1 MRNHFINYTTVGVFV
16 AAMIVALLW
25 ALAQISGRT
34 GPSDSY
40 AIVMDAVTD
49 IDYGTLVRYEGYKI
63 GQVERI
69 EPEWNGKYQF
79 RVFVSVEKDWKFPV
93 DSIARISAS
102 SFLAGKTVEVFSG
115 KSTQLVAVGG
125 EIPSGPPADAFSL
138 MAQVA
143 GQIGDLSE
151 NSLKPL
157 ISHVDEIIL
166 KIGNNTDANLEEL
179 FASLQ
184 AIANEVQNKTPKIT
198 DDISTFTTQM
208 NATLLQA
215 DKFLDDQNLQS
226 VRAIL
231 NNTEKATKDASAA
244 AAEVKALSGKLQ
256 NLADQVNDMIG
267 DNRKNV
273 DKSLANLE
281 YILRSVAQNIDSIT
295 RNIDG
300 TARNMSEFSRLI
312 RQNPGLLLNGG
323 TPEADQGLTPR
334 LVGGAVIMRQLRPLA
349 PAAAAPRPCRLLRL
363 GAAGAEGAVFPP
375 DRRPARRAGIQE
387 DHRRH
392 RDRAVRRRRRDVG
405 AAAAVHRRRRAQA
418 GAAQLRL
425 LDRRAAADAA
435 RPAGDL
441 SEAGRRRRQRGAER
455 APAGK
460 RLCRSAA
467 PSGGWSN
474 WSAATPAPSSRWNW
488 R

>member
-1 MRNHFINYTTVGVFV
+1 MRNHFINYTAVGVFV

-34 GPSDSY
+34 GPSDGY
-40 AIVMDAVTD
+40 TIVMDAVTD

-69 EPEWNGKYQF
+69 EPEWANGKYQF
-79 RVFVSVEKDWKFPV
+79 RVYVSVEKDWKFPA
-93 DSIARISAS
+93 DSVARISAS

-115 KSTQLVAVGG
+115 KSTDLVAVGG
-125 EIPSGPPADAFSL
+125 VIPSGPPADAFSL

-166 KIGNNTDANLEEL
+166 KIGNNTDTNLNEL
-179 FASLQ
+179 FDSLQ
-184 AIANEVQNKTPKIT
+184 AIAAEVQNKTPKIT

-215 DKFLDDQNLQS
+215 DKFVDDRNLQS

-231 NNTEKATKDASAA
+231 NNSEKATKDASAA

-323 TPEADQGLTPR
+323 SPEADQGLTP
-334 LVGGAVIMRQLRPLA
+334 ASS
-349 PAAAAPRPCRLLRL
+349 
-363 GAAGAEGAVFPP
+363 AE
-375 DRRPARRAGIQE
+375 Q
-387 DHRRH
+387 
-392 RDRAVRRRRRDVG
+392 
-405 AAAAVHRRRRAQA
+405 
-418 GAAQLRL
+418 
-425 LDRRAAADAA
+425 
-435 RPAGDL
+435 
-441 SEAGRRRRQRGAER
+441 
-455 APAGK
+455 
-460 RLCRSAA
+460 
-467 PSGGWSN
+467 
-474 WSAATPAPSSRWNW
+474 
-488 R
+488 

>member
-34 GPSDSY
+34 GPTDTY
-40 AIVMDAVTD
+40 GIVMDAVTD

-63 GQVERI
+63 GQVEEI
-69 EPEWNGKYQF
+69 KPEWVNDKGKYQF
-79 RVFVSVEKDWKFPV
+79 RVIVSVEKDWKFPA
-93 DSIARISAS
+93 DSVARISAS
-102 SFLAGKTVEVFSG
+102 SFLAAKTVEVFGG

-157 ISHVDEIIL
+157 ISHVDEIIQ

-179 FASLQ
+179 FSSLQ
-184 AIANEVQNKTPKIT
+184 AIAAEVQTKTPKIT

-215 DKFLDDQNLQS
+215 DKFLDEQNLKS
-226 VRAIL
+226 VRTIL
-231 NNTEKATKDASAA
+231 ANTEQATKDASAA
-244 AAEVKALSGKLQ
+244 AGEVKELGQKLQ
-256 NLADQVNDMIG
+256 KLADQVNDMIG

-323 TPEADQGLTPR
+323 SPEADQGLTP
-334 LVGGAVIMRQLRPLA
+334 ASQ
-349 PAAAAPRPCRLLRL
+349 
-363 GAAGAEGAVFPP
+363 AE
-375 DRRPARRAGIQE
+375 Q
-387 DHRRH
+387 
-392 RDRAVRRRRRDVG
+392 
-405 AAAAVHRRRRAQA
+405 
-418 GAAQLRL
+418 
-425 LDRRAAADAA
+425 
-435 RPAGDL
+435 
-441 SEAGRRRRQRGAER
+441 
-455 APAGK
+455 
-460 RLCRSAA
+460 
-467 PSGGWSN
+467 
-474 WSAATPAPSSRWNW
+474 
-488 R
+488 

>member
-1 MRNHFINYTTVGVFV
+1 MRNHFINYTAVGVFV

-34 GPSDSY
+34 GPSDGY
-40 AIVMDAVTD
+40 TIVMDAVTD

-69 EPEWNGKYQF
+69 EPEWANGKYQF
-79 RVFVSVEKDWKFPV
+79 RVYVSVEKDWKFPA
-93 DSIARISAS
+93 DSVARISAS

-115 KSTQLVAVGG
+115 KSTDLVAVGG
-125 EIPSGPPADAFSL
+125 VIPSGPPADAFSL

-166 KIGNNTDANLEEL
+166 KIGNNTDTNLNEL
-179 FASLQ
+179 FDSLQ
-184 AIANEVQNKTPKIT
+184 AIAAEVQNKTPKIT

-215 DKFLDDQNLQS
+215 DKFVDDRNLQS

-323 TPEADQGLTPR
+323 SPEADQGLTP
-334 LVGGAVIMRQLRPLA
+334 ASS
-349 PAAAAPRPCRLLRL
+349 
-363 GAAGAEGAVFPP
+363 AE
-375 DRRPARRAGIQE
+375 Q
-387 DHRRH
+387 
-392 RDRAVRRRRRDVG
+392 
-405 AAAAVHRRRRAQA
+405 
-418 GAAQLRL
+418 
-425 LDRRAAADAA
+425 
-435 RPAGDL
+435 
-441 SEAGRRRRQRGAER
+441 
-455 APAGK
+455 
-460 RLCRSAA
+460 
-467 PSGGWSN
+467 
-474 WSAATPAPSSRWNW
+474 
-488 R
+488 

>member
-1 MRNHFINYTTVGVFV
+1 
-16 AAMIVALLW
+16 
-25 ALAQISGRT
+25 
-34 GPSDSY
+34 
-40 AIVMDAVTD
+40 
-49 IDYGTLVRYEGYKI
+49 
-63 GQVERI
+63 
-69 EPEWNGKYQF
+69 
-79 RVFVSVEKDWKFPV
+79 
-93 DSIARISAS
+93 
-102 SFLAGKTVEVFSG
+102 
-115 KSTQLVAVGG
+115 
-125 EIPSGPPADAFSL
+125 

-157 ISHVDEIIL
+157 IAHVDEIIL

-179 FASLQ
+179 FTSLQ
-184 AIANEVQNKTPKIT
+184 AIASEVQNKTPKIT

-215 DKFLDDQNLQS
+215 DKFVDDQNLQS

-323 TPEADQGLTPR
+323 TPEADQGLTP
-334 LVGGAVIMRQLRPLA
+334 A
-349 PAAAAPRPCRLLRL
+349 
-363 GAAGAEGAVFPP
+363 
-375 DRRPARRAGIQE
+375 
-387 DHRRH
+387 
-392 RDRAVRRRRRDVG
+392 
-405 AAAAVHRRRRAQA
+405 
-418 GAAQLRL
+418 
-425 LDRRAAADAA
+425 
-435 RPAGDL
+435 
-441 SEAGRRRRQRGAER
+441 S
-455 APAGK
+455 
-460 RLCRSAA
+460 S
-467 PSGGWSN
+467 SGQ
-474 WSAATPAPSSRWNW
+474 
-488 R
+488 

>member
-34 GPSDSY
+34 GPTDSY
-40 AIVMDAVTD
+40 GIVMDAVTD

-63 GQVERI
+63 GQVEQI
-69 EPEWNGKYQF
+69 KPEWVNGKYQF
-79 RVFVSVEKDWKFPV
+79 RVIVSVDKDWKFPS
-93 DSIARISAS
+93 DSVARISAS
-102 SFLAGKTVEVFSG
+102 SFLAAKTVEVFGG
-115 KSTQLVAVGG
+115 KSTQLVSVGG
-125 EIPSGPPADAFSL
+125 EILSGPPADAFSL

-157 ISHVDEIIL
+157 ISHVDELIL

-184 AIANEVQNKTPKIT
+184 AIAAEVQNKTPKIT

-215 DKFLDDQNLQS
+215 DKFLDDQNVKS
-226 VRAIL
+226 VRTIL
-231 NNTEKATKDASAA
+231 VNTEQATKDASVAA
-244 AAEVKALSGKLQ
+244 GEVKELGQKLQ
-256 NLADQVNDMIG
+256 KLADQVNDMIG

-281 YILRSVAQNIDSIT
+281 YILRSVAQNVDSIT

-323 TPEADQGLTPR
+323 TPEADEGLTP
-334 LVGGAVIMRQLRPLA
+334 ASS
-349 PAAAAPRPCRLLRL
+349 
-363 GAAGAEGAVFPP
+363 AE
-375 DRRPARRAGIQE
+375 Q
-387 DHRRH
+387 
-392 RDRAVRRRRRDVG
+392 
-405 AAAAVHRRRRAQA
+405 
-418 GAAQLRL
+418 
-425 LDRRAAADAA
+425 
-435 RPAGDL
+435 
-441 SEAGRRRRQRGAER
+441 
-455 APAGK
+455 
-460 RLCRSAA
+460 
-467 PSGGWSN
+467 
-474 WSAATPAPSSRWNW
+474 
-488 R
+488 

>member
-1 MRNHFINYTTVGVFV
+1 MRNHFINYTSVGVFV

-34 GPSDSY
+34 GPTDTY
-40 AIVMDAVTD
+40 GIVMDSVTD
-49 IDYGTLVRYEGYKI
+49 VDYGTLVRYEGYKI

-69 EPEWNGKYQF
+69 EPEWIDGKYRF
-79 RVFVSVEKDWKFPV
+79 RVLVSVEKDWKFPA
-93 DSIARISAS
+93 DSVARISAS
-102 SFLAGKTVEVFSG
+102 SFLAAKTVEVFGG

-157 ISHVDEIIL
+157 ITHVDEIIL

-179 FASLQ
+179 FTSLQ
-184 AIANEVQNKTPKIT
+184 AIAAEVQNKTPKIT

-226 VRAIL
+226 VRTIL
-231 NNTEKATKDASAA
+231 ANTEKATKDASVA
-244 AAEVKALSGKLQ
+244 AAEVKALSHKLQ
-256 NLADQVNDMIG
+256 QLADEARSMITG
-267 DNRKNV
+267 NRKNI

-323 TPEADQGLTPR
+323 SPAADQGLS
-334 LVGGAVIMRQLRPLA
+334 
-349 PAAAAPRPCRLLRL
+349 PA
-363 GAAGAEGAVFPP
+363 
-375 DRRPARRAGIQE
+375 
-387 DHRRH
+387 
-392 RDRAVRRRRRDVG
+392 
-405 AAAAVHRRRRAQA
+405 
-418 GAAQLRL
+418 
-425 LDRRAAADAA
+425 
-435 RPAGDL
+435 
-441 SEAGRRRRQRGAER
+441 
-455 APAGK
+455 
-460 RLCRSAA
+460 
-467 PSGGWSN
+467 
-474 WSAATPAPSSRWNW
+474 SSTEQ
-488 R
+488 

>member
-34 GPSDSY
+34 GPTDSY
-40 AIVMDAVTD
+40 ELVMDAVTD
-49 IDYGTLVRYEGYKI
+49 IDYGTLVRYEGFKI

-69 EPEWNGKYQF
+69 EPEWADGKYRF
-79 RVFVSVEKDWKFPV
+79 RVFVSVDKGWKFPA

-102 SFLAGKTVEVFSG
+102 SFLAAKTVEVFGG
-115 KSTQLVAVGG
+115 KSPELVAVNGV
-125 EIPSGPPADAFSL
+125 IPSGPPADAFSL

-157 ISHVDEIIL
+157 IAHVDEIIL
-166 KIGNNTDANLEEL
+166 KIGNNTDANLAEL
-179 FASLQ
+179 FGQLKS
-184 AIANEVQNKTPKIT
+184 IAAEVQSKTPKIT

-231 NNTEKATKDASAA
+231 ANTEKATKDASAA
-244 AAEVKALSGKLQ
+244 AGEVKELGQKLQ

-323 TPEADQGLTPR
+323 PPEADRGLTP
-334 LVGGAVIMRQLRPLA
+334 ASS
-349 PAAAAPRPCRLLRL
+349 
-363 GAAGAEGAVFPP
+363 AE
-375 DRRPARRAGIQE
+375 
-387 DHRRH
+387 
-392 RDRAVRRRRRDVG
+392 
-405 AAAAVHRRRRAQA
+405 
-418 GAAQLRL
+418 
-425 LDRRAAADAA
+425 
-435 RPAGDL
+435 
-441 SEAGRRRRQRGAER
+441 
-455 APAGK
+455 
-460 RLCRSAA
+460 
-467 PSGGWSN
+467 
-474 WSAATPAPSSRWNW
+474 
-488 R
+488 

>member
-34 GPSDSY
+34 GPSDGY

-69 EPEWNGKYQF
+69 EPEWVNGKYQF
-79 RVFVSVEKDWKFPV
+79 RVFVSVEKDWKFPT

-125 EIPSGPPADAFSL
+125 EIKSGPPADAFSL

-157 ISHVDEIIL
+157 IQHVDEIIL
-166 KIGNNTDANLEEL
+166 RIGNKTDANLEEL
-179 FASLQ
+179 FTSLQ
-184 AIANEVQNKTPKIT
+184 AIAAEVQNKTPKIT

-226 VRAIL
+226 VRTIL
-231 NNTEKATKDASAA
+231 ANTEKATKDASVAA
-244 AAEVKALSGKLQ
+244 GEVKELGQKLQ
-256 NLADQVNDMIG
+256 KLADQVNDMIG

-323 TPEADQGLTPR
+323 PPAADQGLTP
-334 LVGGAVIMRQLRPLA
+334 ASS
-349 PAAAAPRPCRLLRL
+349 
-363 GAAGAEGAVFPP
+363 AE
-375 DRRPARRAGIQE
+375 Q
-387 DHRRH
+387 
-392 RDRAVRRRRRDVG
+392 
-405 AAAAVHRRRRAQA
+405 
-418 GAAQLRL
+418 
-425 LDRRAAADAA
+425 
-435 RPAGDL
+435 
-441 SEAGRRRRQRGAER
+441 
-455 APAGK
+455 
-460 RLCRSAA
+460 
-467 PSGGWSN
+467 
-474 WSAATPAPSSRWNW
+474 
-488 R
+488 

>member
-34 GPSDSY
+34 GPSDGY

-69 EPEWNGKYQF
+69 VPEWVNGKYQF

-115 KSTQLVAVGG
+115 TSTQLVAVGG

-166 KIGNNTDANLEEL
+166 KIGNNTDQNLEEL
-179 FASLQ
+179 FTSLQ

-226 VRAIL
+226 VRNIL
-231 NNTEKATKDASAA
+231 ANTEKATKDASAA
-244 AAEVKALSGKLQ
+244 AAEVKALGGKLEK
-256 NLADQVNDMIG
+256 LADQVNDMIG

-323 TPEADQGLTPR
+323 SPEADQGLTP
-334 LVGGAVIMRQLRPLA
+334 A
-349 PAAAAPRPCRLLRL
+349 
-363 GAAGAEGAVFPP
+363 
-375 DRRPARRAGIQE
+375 
-387 DHRRH
+387 
-392 RDRAVRRRRRDVG
+392 
-405 AAAAVHRRRRAQA
+405 
-418 GAAQLRL
+418 
-425 LDRRAAADAA
+425 
-435 RPAGDL
+435 
-441 SEAGRRRRQRGAER
+441 S
-455 APAGK
+455 
-460 RLCRSAA
+460 S
-467 PSGGWSN
+467 SGQ
-474 WSAATPAPSSRWNW
+474 
-488 R
+488 

>member
-1 MRNHFINYTTVGVFV
+1 MRNHFINYTSVGVFV

-25 ALAQISGRT
+25 SLAQISGRT

-40 AIVMDAVTD
+40 AIIMDSVTD

-63 GQVERI
+63 GQVEKI
-69 EPEWNGKYQF
+69 EPEWGQGKYQF
-79 RVFVSVEKDWKFPV
+79 RVLVTVDQGWKVPA

-102 SFLAGKTVEVFSG
+102 SFLAAKTVEIFAG
-115 KSTQLVAVGG
+115 KSPDLIAAGG
-125 EIPSGPPADAFSL
+125 EIHSGPPADAFSL

-157 ISHVDEIIL
+157 IQHVDELIVR
-166 KIGNNTDANLEEL
+166 IGNNTDTNLEEL
-179 FASLQ
+179 FNSLQ
-184 AIANEVQNKTPKIT
+184 AIAGEVQNKTPKIT
-198 DDISTFTTQM
+198 NDISTFTAQM

-215 DKFLDDQNLQS
+215 DKFVDDRNLES

-231 NNTEKATKDASAA
+231 GNMEKATKDASV
-244 AAEVKALSGKLQ
+244 AAEEVKSLGKKLEG
-256 NLADQVNDMIG
+256 LADQVGDMIG

-323 TPEADQGLTPR
+323 PPAADQGLTP
-334 LVGGAVIMRQLRPLA
+334 ASQ
-349 PAAAAPRPCRLLRL
+349 
-363 GAAGAEGAVFPP
+363 AE
-375 DRRPARRAGIQE
+375 Q
-387 DHRRH
+387 
-392 RDRAVRRRRRDVG
+392 
-405 AAAAVHRRRRAQA
+405 
-418 GAAQLRL
+418 
-425 LDRRAAADAA
+425 
-435 RPAGDL
+435 
-441 SEAGRRRRQRGAER
+441 
-455 APAGK
+455 
-460 RLCRSAA
+460 
-467 PSGGWSN
+467 
-474 WSAATPAPSSRWNW
+474 
-488 R
+488 

>member
-34 GPSDSY
+34 GPTDSY

-69 EPEWNGKYQF
+69 VPEWVDGKYRF
-79 RVFVSVEKDWKFPV
+79 RVVVTVDKDWKFPS

-102 SFLAGKTVEVFSG
+102 SFLAAKTVEVFGG
-115 KSTQLVAVGG
+115 KSPQLVAVGG
-125 EIPSGPPADAFSL
+125 EIRSGPPADAFSL
-138 MAQVA
+138 MSQVA

-151 NSLKPL
+151 TSLKPL
-157 ISHVDEIIL
+157 IRDVDDII
-166 KIGNNTDANLEEL
+166 KRIGNNTDTNLKDL

-184 AIANEVQNKTPKIT
+184 AIANNVQSKTPKIT
-198 DDISTFTTQM
+198 ADISTFTRQM

-215 DKFLDDQNLQS
+215 DKFLDDKNVES
-226 VRAIL
+226 VRTIL
-231 NNTEKATKDASAA
+231 ANTEKATRDASVA
-244 AAEVKALSGKLQ
+244 AAEVKSLGQKLEQ
-256 NLADQVNDMIG
+256 LADQVSHMIG

-323 TPEADQGLTPR
+323 PPAADQGLTP
-334 LVGGAVIMRQLRPLA
+334 ASS
-349 PAAAAPRPCRLLRL
+349 
-363 GAAGAEGAVFPP
+363 AE
-375 DRRPARRAGIQE
+375 Q
-387 DHRRH
+387 
-392 RDRAVRRRRRDVG
+392 
-405 AAAAVHRRRRAQA
+405 
-418 GAAQLRL
+418 
-425 LDRRAAADAA
+425 
-435 RPAGDL
+435 
-441 SEAGRRRRQRGAER
+441 
-455 APAGK
+455 
-460 RLCRSAA
+460 
-467 PSGGWSN
+467 
-474 WSAATPAPSSRWNW
+474 
-488 R
+488 

>member
-34 GPSDSY
+34 GPTDSY

-69 EPEWNGKYQF
+69 VPEWVDGKYRF
-79 RVFVSVEKDWKFPV
+79 RVVVTVDKDWKFPS

-102 SFLAGKTVEVFSG
+102 SFLAAKTVEVFGG
-115 KSTQLVAVGG
+115 KSPQLVAVGG
-125 EIPSGPPADAFSL
+125 EIRSGPPADAFSL
-138 MAQVA
+138 MSQVA

-151 NSLKPL
+151 TSLKPL
-157 ISHVDEIIL
+157 IRDVDDII
-166 KIGNNTDANLEEL
+166 KRIGNNTDTNLKDL

-184 AIANEVQNKTPKIT
+184 AIANNVQSKTPKIT
-198 DDISTFTTQM
+198 ADISTFTTQM

-215 DKFLDDQNLQS
+215 DKFLDEQNLQS
-226 VRAIL
+226 VRTIL
-231 NNTEKATKDASAA
+231 ANTEKATNDASVA
-244 AAEVKALSGKLQ
+244 AAEVKSLGQKLEQ
-256 NLADQVNDMIG
+256 LADQVSHMIG

-323 TPEADQGLTPR
+323 PPAADQGLTP
-334 LVGGAVIMRQLRPLA
+334 ASS
-349 PAAAAPRPCRLLRL
+349 
-363 GAAGAEGAVFPP
+363 AE
-375 DRRPARRAGIQE
+375 Q
-387 DHRRH
+387 
-392 RDRAVRRRRRDVG
+392 
-405 AAAAVHRRRRAQA
+405 
-418 GAAQLRL
+418 
-425 LDRRAAADAA
+425 
-435 RPAGDL
+435 
-441 SEAGRRRRQRGAER
+441 
-455 APAGK
+455 
-460 RLCRSAA
+460 
-467 PSGGWSN
+467 
-474 WSAATPAPSSRWNW
+474 
-488 R
+488 

>member
-34 GPSDSY
+34 GPTDTY
-40 AIVMDAVTD
+40 RIVMDSVTD

-69 EPEWNGKYQF
+69 EPEWADGKYRF
-79 RVFVSVEKDWKFPV
+79 GVVVSVEKDWKVPA
-93 DSIARISAS
+93 DSVARISAS
-102 SFLAGKTVEVFSG
+102 SFLAAKTVEVFGG
-115 KSTQLVAVGG
+115 KSAELVKVGG
-125 EIPSGPPADAFSL
+125 AIASGPPADAFSL

-143 GQIGDLSE
+143 GQLGDLSE

-157 ISHVDEIIL
+157 INHVDELIL
-166 KIGNNTDANLEEL
+166 KIGNNTEANLEEL
-179 FASLQ
+179 FTSLQ
-184 AIANEVQNKTPKIT
+184 AIAAEVQNKTPKIT

-215 DKFLDDQNLQS
+215 DKFLDGRNLQS

-231 NNTEKATKDASAA
+231 DNTEKATKDASAA

-256 NLADQVNDMIG
+256 NLADEVNGMIG

-323 TPEADQGLTPR
+323 TPEADQGL
-334 LVGGAVIMRQLRPLA
+334 A
-349 PAAAAPRPCRLLRL
+349 PASS
-363 GAAGAEGAVFPP
+363 AE
-375 DRRPARRAGIQE
+375 Q
-387 DHRRH
+387 
-392 RDRAVRRRRRDVG
+392 
-405 AAAAVHRRRRAQA
+405 
-418 GAAQLRL
+418 
-425 LDRRAAADAA
+425 
-435 RPAGDL
+435 
-441 SEAGRRRRQRGAER
+441 
-455 APAGK
+455 
-460 RLCRSAA
+460 
-467 PSGGWSN
+467 
-474 WSAATPAPSSRWNW
+474 
-488 R
+488 

>member
-34 GPSDSY
+34 GPTDSY
-40 AIVMDAVTD
+40 GIVMDAVTD

-69 EPEWNGKYQF
+69 EPEWVDGKGKYQF
-79 RVFVSVEKDWKFPV
+79 RVIVSIEKGWKFPA
-93 DSIARISAS
+93 DSVARISAS
-102 SFLAGKTVEVFSG
+102 SFLAAKTVEVFGG

-143 GQIGDLSE
+143 GQVGDLSE

-166 KIGNNTDANLEEL
+166 KIGNNTDSNLNEL
-179 FASLQ
+179 FGQLKT
-184 AIANEVQNKTPKIT
+184 IAAEVQNKTPKIT
-198 DDISTFTTQM
+198 DDISSFTTQM

-226 VRAIL
+226 VRTIL
-231 NNTEKATKDASAA
+231 ANTEQATRDASVAA
-244 AAEVKALSGKLQ
+244 GEVKELGQKLQ
-256 NLADQVNDMIG
+256 KLADQVNDMIG
-267 DNRKNV
+267 DNRRNV

-281 YILRSVAQNIDSIT
+281 YILRSVAQNVDSIT

-323 TPEADQGLTPR
+323 PPEADQGLTP
-334 LVGGAVIMRQLRPLA
+334 ASS
-349 PAAAAPRPCRLLRL
+349 
-363 GAAGAEGAVFPP
+363 AE
-375 DRRPARRAGIQE
+375 Q
-387 DHRRH
+387 
-392 RDRAVRRRRRDVG
+392 
-405 AAAAVHRRRRAQA
+405 
-418 GAAQLRL
+418 
-425 LDRRAAADAA
+425 
-435 RPAGDL
+435 
-441 SEAGRRRRQRGAER
+441 
-455 APAGK
+455 
-460 RLCRSAA
+460 
-467 PSGGWSN
+467 
-474 WSAATPAPSSRWNW
+474 
-488 R
+488 

>member
-34 GPSDSY
+34 GPTDSY

-69 EPEWNGKYQF
+69 VPEWVDGKYRF
-79 RVFVSVEKDWKFPV
+79 RVVITVDKDWKFPS

-102 SFLAGKTVEVFSG
+102 SFLAAKTVEVFGG
-115 KSTQLVAVGG
+115 KSPQLVAVGG
-125 EIPSGPPADAFSL
+125 EIRSGPPADAFSL
-138 MAQVA
+138 MSQVA

-151 NSLKPL
+151 TSLKPL
-157 ISHVDEIIL
+157 IRDVDDII
-166 KIGNNTDANLEEL
+166 KRIGNNTDTNLKDL

-184 AIANEVQNKTPKIT
+184 AIANNVQSKTPKIT
-198 DDISTFTTQM
+198 ADISTFTTQM

-215 DKFLDDQNLQS
+215 DKFLDEQNLQS
-226 VRAIL
+226 VRTIL
-231 NNTEKATKDASAA
+231 ANTEKATNDASVA
-244 AAEVKALSGKLQ
+244 AAEVKSLGQKLEQ
-256 NLADQVNDMIG
+256 LADQVSHMIG

-323 TPEADQGLTPR
+323 PPAADQGLTP
-334 LVGGAVIMRQLRPLA
+334 ASS
-349 PAAAAPRPCRLLRL
+349 
-363 GAAGAEGAVFPP
+363 AE
-375 DRRPARRAGIQE
+375 Q
-387 DHRRH
+387 
-392 RDRAVRRRRRDVG
+392 
-405 AAAAVHRRRRAQA
+405 
-418 GAAQLRL
+418 
-425 LDRRAAADAA
+425 
-435 RPAGDL
+435 
-441 SEAGRRRRQRGAER
+441 
-455 APAGK
+455 
-460 RLCRSAA
+460 
-467 PSGGWSN
+467 
-474 WSAATPAPSSRWNW
+474 
-488 R
+488 

>member
-1 MRNHFINYTTVGVFV
+1 MRNHIINYTTVGVFV

-34 GPSDSY
+34 GPTDSY
-40 AIVMDAVTD
+40 GIVMDAVTD

-69 EPEWNGKYQF
+69 EPEWVDGKGKYQF
-79 RVFVSVEKDWKFPV
+79 RVIVSIEKGWKFPA
-93 DSIARISAS
+93 DSVARISAS
-102 SFLAGKTVEVFSG
+102 SFLAAKTVEVFGG

-143 GQIGDLSE
+143 GQVGDLSE

-166 KIGNNTDANLEEL
+166 KIGNNTDSNLNEL
-179 FASLQ
+179 FGQLKT
-184 AIANEVQNKTPKIT
+184 IAAEVQNKTPKIT
-198 DDISTFTTQM
+198 DDISSFTTQM

-226 VRAIL
+226 VRTIL
-231 NNTEKATKDASAA
+231 ANTEQATRDASVAA
-244 AAEVKALSGKLQ
+244 GEVKELGQKLQ
-256 NLADQVNDMIG
+256 KLADQVNDMIG
-267 DNRKNV
+267 DNRRNV

-281 YILRSVAQNIDSIT
+281 YILRSVAQNVDSIT

-323 TPEADQGLTPR
+323 PPEADQGLTP
-334 LVGGAVIMRQLRPLA
+334 ASS
-349 PAAAAPRPCRLLRL
+349 
-363 GAAGAEGAVFPP
+363 AE
-375 DRRPARRAGIQE
+375 Q
-387 DHRRH
+387 
-392 RDRAVRRRRRDVG
+392 
-405 AAAAVHRRRRAQA
+405 
-418 GAAQLRL
+418 
-425 LDRRAAADAA
+425 
-435 RPAGDL
+435 
-441 SEAGRRRRQRGAER
+441 
-455 APAGK
+455 
-460 RLCRSAA
+460 
-467 PSGGWSN
+467 
-474 WSAATPAPSSRWNW
+474 
-488 R
+488 

>member
-34 GPSDSY
+34 GPSDGY

-69 EPEWNGKYQF
+69 VPEWANGKYQF
-79 RVFVSVEKDWKFPV
+79 RVFVSVEKDWKFPA

-115 KSTQLVAVGG
+115 KSTQLVSVGG
-125 EIPSGPPADAFSL
+125 QIPSGPPADAFSL

-157 ISHVDEIIL
+157 IQHVDEIIL
-166 KIGNNTDANLEEL
+166 KVGNNTDTNLNEL
-179 FASLQ
+179 FDSLQ
-184 AIANEVQNKTPKIT
+184 AIANEVQSKTPKIT
-198 DDISTFTTQM
+198 DDLSTFTTQM

-231 NNTEKATKDASAA
+231 NNTEQATKDASAA

-281 YILRSVAQNIDSIT
+281 YILRSVAQNVDSIT

-323 TPEADQGLTPR
+323 TPEADQGLTP
-334 LVGGAVIMRQLRPLA
+334 A
-349 PAAAAPRPCRLLRL
+349 
-363 GAAGAEGAVFPP
+363 
-375 DRRPARRAGIQE
+375 
-387 DHRRH
+387 
-392 RDRAVRRRRRDVG
+392 
-405 AAAAVHRRRRAQA
+405 
-418 GAAQLRL
+418 
-425 LDRRAAADAA
+425 
-435 RPAGDL
+435 
-441 SEAGRRRRQRGAER
+441 S
-455 APAGK
+455 
-460 RLCRSAA
+460 S
-467 PSGGWSN
+467 SGQ
-474 WSAATPAPSSRWNW
+474 
-488 R
+488 

>member
-1 MRNHFINYTTVGVFV
+1 MRNHFINYTTVGMFV

-34 GPSDSY
+34 GPSDGY

-69 EPEWNGKYQF
+69 VPEWVNGKYQF
-79 RVFVSVEKDWKFPV
+79 RVVVSVEKDWKFPA
-93 DSIARISAS
+93 DSVARISAS
-102 SFLAGKTVEVFSG
+102 SFLAGKTVEVFGG
-115 KSTQLVAVGG
+115 KSTQLVSVGG
-125 EIPSGPPADAFSL
+125 EIQSGPPADAFSL

-143 GQIGDLSE
+143 GQLGDLSE

-166 KIGNNTDANLEEL
+166 KIGNNTDSNLNEL
-179 FASLQ
+179 FGRLKN
-184 AIANEVQNKTPKIT
+184 IAAEVQSKTPKIT
-198 DDISTFTTQM
+198 DDLSTFTTQM

-215 DKFLDDQNLQS
+215 DRFLDDQNLQS

-281 YILRSVAQNIDSIT
+281 YILRSVAQNVDSIT

-323 TPEADQGLTPR
+323 TPEADQGLTP
-334 LVGGAVIMRQLRPLA
+334 ASQ
-349 PAAAAPRPCRLLRL
+349 
-363 GAAGAEGAVFPP
+363 AE
-375 DRRPARRAGIQE
+375 Q
-387 DHRRH
+387 
-392 RDRAVRRRRRDVG
+392 
-405 AAAAVHRRRRAQA
+405 
-418 GAAQLRL
+418 
-425 LDRRAAADAA
+425 
-435 RPAGDL
+435 
-441 SEAGRRRRQRGAER
+441 
-455 APAGK
+455 
-460 RLCRSAA
+460 
-467 PSGGWSN
+467 
-474 WSAATPAPSSRWNW
+474 
-488 R
+488 

>member
-34 GPSDSY
+34 GPTDSY

-69 EPEWNGKYQF
+69 VPEWVNGKYRF
-79 RVFVSVEKDWKFPV
+79 RVVVTVDKDWKFPS

-102 SFLAGKTVEVFSG
+102 SFLAAKTVEVFGG
-115 KSTQLVAVGG
+115 KSPQLVAVGG
-125 EIPSGPPADAFSL
+125 EIRSGPPADAFSL
-138 MAQVA
+138 MSQVA

-151 NSLKPL
+151 TSLKPL
-157 ISHVDEIIL
+157 IRDVDEII
-166 KIGNNTDANLEEL
+166 KRIGNSTDTNLKDL

-184 AIANEVQNKTPKIT
+184 AIANNVQSKTPKIT
-198 DDISTFTTQM
+198 ADISTFTTQM

-215 DKFLDDQNLQS
+215 DKFLDDNNVES
-226 VRAIL
+226 VRTIL
-231 NNTEKATKDASAA
+231 ANTEKATKDASVA
-244 AAEVKALSGKLQ
+244 AAEVKSLGQKLEQ
-256 NLADQVNDMIG
+256 LADQVSHMIG

-323 TPEADQGLTPR
+323 PPAADQGLTP
-334 LVGGAVIMRQLRPLA
+334 ASS
-349 PAAAAPRPCRLLRL
+349 
-363 GAAGAEGAVFPP
+363 AE
-375 DRRPARRAGIQE
+375 Q
-387 DHRRH
+387 
-392 RDRAVRRRRRDVG
+392 
-405 AAAAVHRRRRAQA
+405 
-418 GAAQLRL
+418 
-425 LDRRAAADAA
+425 
-435 RPAGDL
+435 
-441 SEAGRRRRQRGAER
+441 
-455 APAGK
+455 
-460 RLCRSAA
+460 
-467 PSGGWSN
+467 
-474 WSAATPAPSSRWNW
+474 
-488 R
+488 